1 MGSTSPSIAV
11 KEAADPSLHTGV
23 PVHGALASVLG
34 QQLPVEDPGERR
46 ATPLGRLRLLQEH
59 EVVV

>member
-11 KEAADPSLHTGV
+11 KEAADPGLRTGV
-23 PVHGALASVLG
+23 PVHGALVSGLG

-46 ATPLGRLRLLQEH
+46 APPPGRLGLLQEH